1 MLSRAPPEISA
12 GVGDLLPSI
21 PAPSPPAPHFG
32 PVLRWGV
39 GRLALLSVLAGCRIG
54 FATLQTDSAPPSDA
68 DISTPDGS
76 ERCPSGRGPAMSLVE
91 QGFCIDNTEVTK
103 AQYDEFLAAALPVD
117 TSGRCSFNT
126 SYEILDYVRNATID
140 PAQAVAG
147 IDWCDARDFCA
158 WAGKR
163 LCGRIGG
170 GALAYAEHAST
181 QAQWYSACSR
191 GGTQAFVYGDTA
203 RVGWCHLD
211 NLDSDPGNQAPV
223 ATYPQCVLAGTN
235 VYDLLGNVQE
245 WTDACET
252 TGPTSGEDLCKV
264 VGGPW
269 YFEASYVRCDFA
281 DPSGG
286 NGIRRDAAS
295 KHTGFRCC
303 AD

>member
-1 MLSRAPPEISA
+1 MLPC
-12 GVGDLLPSI
+12 
-21 PAPSPPAPHFG
+21 H
-32 PVLRWGV
+32 V
-39 GRLALLSVLAGCRIG
+39 GRIALLIAFAGCRIG
-54 FATLQTDSAPPSDA
+54 FVYEPEPDAAHLGDA

-91 QGFCIDNTEVTK
+91 QGFCVDNTEVTV
-103 AQYDEFLAAALPVD
+103 AQYDEFLASAQPVD
-117 TSGRCSFNT
+117 TSGRCTFNT
-126 SYEILDYVRNATID
+126 SYEIVNYVRMATTN

-170 GALAYAEHAST
+170 GPLAYDEHAST

-191 GGTQAFVYGDTA
+191 GGAQRFVYGDTA
-203 RVGWCHLD
+203 QVGLCHLD
-211 NLDSDPGNQAPV
+211 NFDNAAGNQAPV
-223 ATYPQCVLAGTN
+223 ATYLDCVLAGTN

-252 TGPTSGEDLCKV
+252 TAASPGEDLCRV
-264 VGGPW
+264 VGGVW
-269 YFEASYVRCDFA
+269 YFEASYADCDFS
-281 DPSGG
+281 DPAGG
-286 NGIRRDAAS
+286 AGIPRDMAE